1 MVLSIS
7 KTDLDP
13 TLVTPAS
20 GVQAYRDTPIG
31 PQNRAGWVLVQMLA
45 DDRIKIEYFAGE
57 IRPTVFTAAAQEF
70 IR

>member
-1 MVLSIS
+1 MLSIS

-20 GVQAYRDTPIG
+20 GVQAYRDTPSG
-31 PQNRAGWVLVQMLA
+31 PKNRTGWVLVQMLA

-57 IRPTVFTAAAQEF
+57 IRPTAFTATAQEF

>member
-13 TLVTPAS
+13 TRVTPAS
-20 GVQAYRDTPIG
+20 GLQAYRDTPAG
-31 PQNRAGWVLVQMLA
+31 PQNRAGWVLVHMLA

-57 IRPTVFTAAAQEF
+57 IRPVAFTVAAQEF